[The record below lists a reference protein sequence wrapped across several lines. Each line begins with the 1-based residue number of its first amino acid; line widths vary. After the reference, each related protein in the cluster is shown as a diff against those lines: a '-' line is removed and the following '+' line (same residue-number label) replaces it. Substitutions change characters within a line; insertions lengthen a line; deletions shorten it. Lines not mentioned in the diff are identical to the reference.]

1 MYRSSLPRTLSG
13 GATATPRVSLALRK
27 LVGLGSPPTP
37 LSRSFV
43 YQHSNNS
50 SLDTRKYYYSTNINT
65 TSSLRR
71 LRPRTTL
78 LALSIQQTRQN
89 HIDTM
94 DAAELANY
102 LADSPPTVV
111 PLEIKKHFEALT
123 ARQKR
128 YAHYISKASFAG
140 TRIILRQ
147 VSPESESIYDFILSL
162 YRASAGDWS
171 AYATKA
177 GVSAQD
183 LQYFLEYAA
192 QFLGNSGNYK
202 GFGDAK
208 FIPRAP
214 EEAFAKLAAQDETA
228 KKHYEATRGGI
239 FATERQDLM
248 HLGFTEEGHMTTY
261 YPDSPSITKVEI
273 EAVSAWMVGVGLLP
287 ENTRLRKNEAGEF
300 EILIASAVTEVP
312 AEGGDIG
319 KETQFV
325 VKEGLLEGK
334 TIKLVYGDHAKE
346 MAAIAGWHA
355 KAAEEAENENQ
366 KLMQLAYVKSFETG
380 SLLAFKDSQRF
391 WIRDKGPMVESDVG
405 FVETYRDPHGVRG
418 EWEGFAATVNLERTA
433 AFTGLVASAET
444 EIPKLPWGPTF
455 EKDTFLSPDFTSLEV
470 LAFASSGIP
479 AGINIPNYDDIRQTE
494 GFKNV
499 SLGNVLS
506 AVAPHEKIPFIRPED
521 LALYEKYRGQAFE
534 VQVGVHELLGHGTGK
549 LLQETAPGQFN
560 FDRANPPVSPIT
572 GKAIE
577 SYYKPGATFGGVF
590 GAIASS
596 YEECRAECVA
606 MALGCEFSV
615 LKVFGF
621 GSGEVDM
628 DGEAGDVLYVSYLS
642 MARAGIASL
651 EMWDPKSR
659 KWGQAHSQAR
669 FSILKCFLEAGDGFC
684 ELAYKEG
691 GDMSDLA
698 VKIDRSKILTVGRK
712 AVEEYLLKLH
722 IFKSTADV
730 VAGTELYERMT
741 RVEEGFWAE
750 KVRGQVIKQK
760 QPRKVFVQANT
771 ELGEDGEVAIK
782 VQETSL
788 EGMVA
793 SFAERGN

>member
-1 MYRSSLPRTLSG
+1 MYRSFPRNLSG
-13 GATATPRVSLALRK
+13 APRVSLALHK
-27 LVGLGSPPTP
+27 STLLSPPTTP
-37 LSRSFV
+37 LSRSFIV
-43 YQHSNNS
+43 NS
-50 SLDTRKYYYSTNINT
+50 SSNTLKYSTNTIP
-65 TSSLRR
+65 SQRPR
-71 LRPRTTL
+71 LRPQSQL
-78 LALSIQQTRQN
+78 CLHQQQVHQHHTG
-89 HIDTM
+89 TM

-123 ARQKR
+123 PRQKR

-147 VSPESESIYDFILSL
+147 VSPESEAIYDFILSL
-162 YRASAGDWS
+162 HRASNGDWP
-171 AYATKA
+171 ALAAKA

-183 LQYFLEYAA
+183 LQYFLEYAG

-214 EEAFAKLAAQDETA
+214 ESAFAALAAQDGEA
-228 KKHYEATRGGI
+228 KKFYDATKGGV

-261 YPDSPSITKVEI
+261 YPDSPGIMKAEI
-273 EAVSAWMVGVGLLP
+273 EAVSAWMVGMGLLP
-287 ENTRLRKNEAGEF
+287 ENTRLRKTEAGVF

-319 KETQFV
+319 KETSFEV
-325 VKEGLLEGK
+325 AEGLLKGK

-346 MAAIAGWHA
+346 MAAIAGFHA

-366 KLMQLAYVKSFETG
+366 KKMQLAYVKSFETG

-433 AFTGLVASAET
+433 AFTGLVDSAQT
-444 EIPKLPWGPTF
+444 EIPKLPWGPKF
-455 EKDTFLSPDFTSLEV
+455 EKDSFLSPDFTSLEV

-506 AVAPHEKIPFIRPED
+506 AVAPNEKIPFILPED

-549 LLQETAPGQFN
+549 LLQETAPGEFN

-572 GKAIE
+572 GKAVE
-577 SYYKPGATFGGVF
+577 SYYKPGGTFGGVF

-621 GSGEVDM
+621 GTGEVDM

-642 MARAGIASL
+642 MARAGVASL

-712 AVEEYLLKLH
+712 AVEDYLLKLH
-722 IFKSTADV
+722 VYKSTADV
-730 VAGTELYERMT
+730 AAGTELYERMT
-741 RVEEGFWAE
+741 KVEQGFWAE
-750 KVRGQVIKQK
+750 KVRGQVLKQK

-771 ELGEDGEVAIK
+771 VLGEDGGVVLK